1 MVTHSIGSESTPVA
15 VTGKN
20 DCVVSLTG
28 YMPKLFS
35 EPHNSINIPSNLNMN
50 EI

>member
-1 MVTHSIGSESTPVA
+1 MWTEVSTLLEEYHW
-15 VTGKN
+15 KE
-20 DCVVSLTG
+20 CVVSLTG

-50 EI
+50 EV